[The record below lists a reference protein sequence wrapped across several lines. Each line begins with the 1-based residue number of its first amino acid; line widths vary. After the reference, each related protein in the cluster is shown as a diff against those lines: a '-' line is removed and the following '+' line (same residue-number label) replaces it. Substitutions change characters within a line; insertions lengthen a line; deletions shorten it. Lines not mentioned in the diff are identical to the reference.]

1 MNIKYI
7 LLASVLFIGMQTGC
21 NNDFLDEI
29 PRDELSDAS
38 FWKSQDDVEKYTTSL
53 YRYTLEPGN
62 FVIMLD
68 GYTDNAVPVHVY
80 NAQGEISAGTATSSN
95 SHFKQ
100 VWRNTYQ
107 GIRRC
112 NVCLQNIDQVEM
124 SQTDKNVYKG
134 EVYFLRGYFYATL
147 LRLYGGVPLLE
158 KPLELNET
166 IPARNTDEEVYNFV
180 IADLDRAA
188 SLLPVNQAKVGR
200 ATKGAALA
208 EKAVISNFMNKY
220 EDAAKYAKDVM
231 DLNIYSLYP
240 NYEELFSP
248 HNENNQEVIFDRQ
261 YLENAKDYELGSWI
275 DQYFAP
281 QMMGGWEAI
290 SPAKD
295 LIDLYECTDGKSISE
310 SELYDEN
317 NPFANRDPRLD
328 YTILYDGSVI
338 AGKTYN
344 SGAALG
350 NSTRTGYTIRKY
362 INPENDGM
370 NHPGWT
376 NFIYIRYAEILLIYA
391 EAKNEVSGP
400 DDSVYKAVNDV
411 RNRVGLPSLPD
422 NLTKEEMRQSIRKE
436 KRVEFAFEGV
446 YLYDTRHWKTTEA
459 AVTKPVYGKKVN
471 GEYIWV
477 ETRKFNPKRDY
488 LWAIPLN
495 DVDLSK
501 GSLVQNPEW

>member
-7 LLASVLFIGMQTGC
+7 LLASVLFTGVLTGC

-124 SQTDKNVYKG
+124 SQEDKNVYKG
-134 EVYFLRGYFYATL
+134 EAYFLRGYFYATL

-188 SLLPVNQAKVGR
+188 SLLP
-200 ATKGAALA
+200 
-208 EKAVISNFMNKY
+208 EKQVVLQKAQLWQKRRLLVI
-220 EDAAKYAKDVM
+220 
-231 DLNIYSLYP
+231 L
-240 NYEELFSP
+240 
-248 HNENNQEVIFDRQ
+248 
-261 YLENAKDYELGSWI
+261 
-275 DQYFAP
+275 
-281 QMMGGWEAI
+281 
-290 SPAKD
+290 
-295 LIDLYECTDGKSISE
+295 
-310 SELYDEN
+310 
-317 NPFANRDPRLD
+317 
-328 YTILYDGSVI
+328 
-338 AGKTYN
+338 
-344 SGAALG
+344 
-350 NSTRTGYTIRKY
+350 
-362 INPENDGM
+362 
-370 NHPGWT
+370 
-376 NFIYIRYAEILLIYA
+376 
-391 EAKNEVSGP
+391 
-400 DDSVYKAVNDV
+400 
-411 RNRVGLPSLPD
+411 
-422 NLTKEEMRQSIRKE
+422 
-436 KRVEFAFEGV
+436 
-446 YLYDTRHWKTTEA
+446 
-459 AVTKPVYGKKVN
+459 
-471 GEYIWV
+471 
-477 ETRKFNPKRDY
+477 
-488 LWAIPLN
+488 
-495 DVDLSK
+495 
-501 GSLVQNPEW
+501 